1 MAGENQTKISVNF
14 SQSEQMFSASQSNM
28 SKQMSS
34 EPVQDV
40 IPEQESQSVDKSKGH
55 KVDDSDMILFNALN
69 EELGRY
75 NSELAA
81 KE

>member
-1 MAGENQTKISVNF
+1 
-14 SQSEQMFSASQSNM
+14 
-28 SKQMSS
+28 MSS

-40 IPEQESQSVDKSKGH
+40 IPEQESQSVDKSKADR
-55 KVDDSDMILFNALN
+55 VDDSDMILFNALN

>member
-1 MAGENQTKISVNF
+1 
-14 SQSEQMFSASQSNM
+14 
-28 SKQMSS
+28 MSS

-40 IPEQESQSVDKSKGH
+40 IPDQESQSVDKSKVN
-55 KVDDSDMILFNALN
+55 KVDESDMILFNALN

-81 KE
+81 KEKSKKAFGARIDKQSI

>member
-1 MAGENQTKISVNF
+1 
-14 SQSEQMFSASQSNM
+14 
-28 SKQMSS
+28 MSS

-40 IPEQESQSVDKSKGH
+40 IPEQKSQSVDKSKGL